1 MDFHILNDDNLKIR
15 YAVGGSKGEIVLLIH
30 GLGGRKSDKQYWYTF
45 KGIQSHR
52 PRSPRLW
59 SQ

>member
-30 GLGGRKSDKQYWYTF
+30 GLGG
-45 KGIQSHR
+45 
-52 PRSPRLW
+52 
-59 SQ
+59 

>member
-30 GLGGRKSDKQYWYTF
+30 GLGGSIESWINNIDT
-45 KGIQSHR
+45 GIQGHR